1 MIFVSTLSEA
11 ERQALKDL
19 TQRAIGRVAARAW
32 FVLWSAEQVPVPE
45 IAARLHCKN
54 KTVRKWLRRYQ
65 KDGLCGLQD
74 LPRSGRPTKR
84 SPGLQQAVFMQVNQP
99 PWTFGYLFAIWTVR
113 TLCQHLVTRCRQQVS
128 PWLTR
133 QILRGLRYRFRR
145 PKVSPR
151 GVDPNSEAI
160 HQQIGQKI
168 AQAAPGTV
176 VLVEDETDIRLFPI
190 LRQMWMRMGEQVE
203 LPAPLSNQKRT
214 IFGAIEIFTGEVF
227 YRHFPRQR
235 TAEMISFLEA
245 LCEHYAERPIL
256 LILDH
261 ASIHKSRAL
270 INWLADHPQLELAY
284 LPKFGG
290 HKDNPV
296 EKLWWHLKGYA
307 AANRCCRS
315 MEELITVV
323 TRYLD
328 SLTPD
333 RVFQL
338 VA

>member
-1 MIFVSTLSEA
+1 MIFVSTLSDS
-11 ERQALKDL
+11 ERQALKAM
-19 TQRAIGRVAARAW
+19 TRQAVGRVASRAW
-32 FVLWSAEQVPVPE
+32 FVLWSAEQVSPSE
-45 IAARLHCKN
+45 IAARMQCKT

-65 KDGLCGLQD
+65 QDGIKGLSD

-84 SPGLQQAVFMQVNQP
+84 SPGLEQAVFMQVNQP

-113 TLCQHLVTRCRQQVS
+113 TLCQHLVTRCRQRVS

-145 PKVSPR
+145 PKVAPR
-151 GVDPNSEAI
+151 RVDPDSDAI
-160 HQQIGQKI
+160 HQQIGRKI
-168 AQAAPGTV
+168 AQAVAGTA

-190 LRQMWMRMGEQVE
+190 LRQMWMRMGEQIE
-203 LPAPLSNQKRT
+203 LPAPLTNQKRT
-214 IFGAIEIFTGEVF
+214 IFGALEIFTGEVF

-235 TAEMISFLEA
+235 TVEMIAFLEA
-245 LCEHYAERPIL
+245 LCEHYAGRPIL

-270 INWLADHPQLELAY
+270 RIWLADHPQLELVY

-290 HKDNPV
+290 HRDNPI
-296 EKLWWHLKGYA
+296 EKLWWHLKGSA

-315 MEELITVV
+315 MEELLTIV

>member
-1 MIFVSTLSEA
+1 MIFVSTLSSA
-11 ERQALKDL
+11 ERQALKAM
-19 TQRAIGRVAARAW
+19 TRQEVGRVAERAW
-32 FVLWSAEQVPVPE
+32 YVLWSAEQVSVPE
-45 IAARLHCKN
+45 IAARMQCQP
-54 KTVRKWLRRYQ
+54 KTVRKWLRRFRAAGS
-65 KDGLCGLQD
+65 DGLQD
-74 LPRSGRPTKR
+74 RPRSGRPTHR
-84 SPGLQQAVFMQVNQP
+84 SPGGEQAVWMQVHQP
-99 PWTFGYLFAIWTVR
+99 PWTFGYVFAIWTVK

-128 PWLTR
+128 PWLVR

-145 PKVSPR
+145 PKVAPR
-151 GVDPNSEAI
+151 GVDPESETI
-160 HQQIGQKI
+160 HQQIGRKI
-168 AQAAPGTV
+168 AQAVAGTV

-190 LRQMWMRMGEQVE
+190 LRQMWMRMGEQLE
-203 LPAPLSNQKRT
+203 LPAPLTNQKRT
-214 IFGAIEIFTGEVF
+214 IFGALEIFTGEVF

-235 TAEMISFLEA
+235 TGEMIAFLEA
-245 LCEHYAERPIL
+245 LCAHYAERPIL

-270 INWLADHPQLELAY
+270 KTWLADHPQMELVF

-290 HKDNPV
+290 HRDNPV
-296 EKLWWHLKGYA
+296 EKLWWHLKGSA

-328 SLTPD
+328 SLTPE

>member
-1 MIFVSTLSEA
+1 MIFVSTLSNA
-11 ERQALKDL
+11 ERQALR
-19 TQRAIGRVAARAW
+19 TMTRQAVGRVAERAW
-32 FVLWSAEQVPVPE
+32 YVLWSAQQVSVPE
-45 IAARLHCKN
+45 IAARMQCKP

-65 KDGLCGLQD
+65 TAGIDGLHDQSRC
-74 LPRSGRPTKR
+74 GRPTRR
-84 SPGLQQAVFMQVNQP
+84 SPGLEQAVFMQVNQP
-99 PWTFGYLFAIWTVR
+99 PWTFGYVFAIWTVR
-113 TLCQHLVTRCRQQVS
+113 TLCQHLVRRCHQQVS
-128 PWLTR
+128 PWLVR

-151 GVDPNSEAI
+151 GVDPESEAI

-168 AQAAPGTV
+168 AQAAAGTV

-190 LRQMWMRMGEQVE
+190 LRQMWMRMGEQIE

-214 IFGAIEIFTGEVF
+214 IFGALEIFTGEMI

-235 TAEMISFLEA
+235 TTEMIVFLEA
-245 LCEHYAERPIL
+245 LCDHYADRPIL

-270 INWLADHPQLELAY
+270 MNWLAEHPRLELAY

-315 MEELITVV
+315 MEELIRVV

>member
-1 MIFVSTLSEA
+1 MIFVSTLSAA
-11 ERQALKDL
+11 ERQALN
-19 TQRAIGRVAARAW
+19 TMTRQAVGRVASRAW
-32 FVLWSAEQVPVPE
+32 FVLWSAEQVSVPE
-45 IAARLHCKN
+45 IAARMQCKS

-65 KDGLCGLQD
+65 ADGIDGLYD

-84 SPGLQQAVFMQVNQP
+84 SPGLGQAVFMQVNQP
-99 PWTFGYLFAIWTVR
+99 PWTFGYLFALWTVR

-151 GVDPNSEAI
+151 GVDPNREAI
-160 HQQIGQKI
+160 HQQIGRKI
-168 AQAAPGTV
+168 AQAAAGTV

-190 LRQMWMRMGEQVE
+190 LRQMWMRMGEQIE
-203 LPAPLSNQKRT
+203 LPAPLTNQKRT
-214 IFGAIEIFTGEVF
+214 IFGALEIFTGEVF

-235 TAEMISFLEA
+235 TVEMIAFLDA
-245 LCEHYAERPIL
+245 LCRHYAGRRIL

-261 ASIHKSRAL
+261 ATIHKSRAL
-270 INWLADHPQLELAY
+270 VNWLGDHPQLELVY

-290 HKDNPV
+290 HRDNPV

-315 MEELITVV
+315 MEELITLV

-328 SLTPD
+328 SLTPE